1 MFMIIILIMKGNEL
15 KKFDIKRIW
24 GSQSNHHAKQVIITS
39 NSAVQF
45 FGFRVRV
52 AVGFLSFY

>member
-1 MFMIIILIMKGNEL
+1 MKGNEL